1 MCALIGNFD
10 SLVNF
15 IVMVFMS
22 NKYSNHI
29 LMLSVGDGSKSKQ
42 DDPSNTVNAKDK
54 KEVTSLKDFR
64 TFSLESQ
71 LLRGFRKYIT
81 LSISQSSLFTFS
93 YSDMTC

>member
-22 NKYSNHI
+22 NKYNNHI

-42 DDPSNTVNAKDK
+42 DDQSNTVNA
-54 KEVTSLKDFR
+54 TILAPR
-64 TFSLESQ
+64 TL
-71 LLRGFRKYIT
+71 
-81 LSISQSSLFTFS
+81 
-93 YSDMTC
+93 